1 MITHYATN
9 ATLAHQFI
17 SKRSEL
23 TIEPTV
29 NTPFL
34 RYSCA
39 HQLLM
44 IKGSSVKPDMHEF
57 YSNALETFKTELR
70 DSDRLKVYLC
80 FKDLNTSTAKV
91 LFDLFKYL
99 RMRALRGTDVQ
110 VVWGAEVTNQEMIE
124 TGRDFS
130 EIYELK
136 FRFLTD
142 LDF

>member
-9 ATLAHQFI
+9 AALAHQFI

-57 YSNALETFKTELR
+57 YSNALETFKPSFAIAT
-70 DSDRLKVYLC
+70 DS
-80 FKDLNTSTAKV
+80 
-91 LFDLFKYL
+91 KYICVSK
-99 RMRALRGTDVQ
+99 T
-110 VVWGAEVTNQEMIE
+110 
-124 TGRDFS
+124 
-130 EIYELK
+130 
-136 FRFLTD
+136 
-142 LDF
+142 